1 MEKNIILSPI
11 CFRDLVAE
19 IASEVT
25 GRIYRDL
32 NLSQIITHNSEPEE
46 RLTRTQLADYL
57 GVTLPTVDRYR
68 NRSVFPYYQTG
79 RTIYFKKSE
88 VDNALSVGKKK
99 GFKNG

>member
-1 MEKNIILSPI
+1 MENVFLTSLTVPEVREQFKKV
-11 CFRDLVAE
+11 LVDFFE
-19 IASEVT
+19 NYT
-25 GRIYRDL
+25 PFP
-32 NLSQIITHNSEPEE
+32 QTTPEPEE
-46 RLTRTQLADYL
+46 RLTRTQLANYL

-68 NRSVFPYYQTG
+68 SRSVFPYYQTG

>member
-11 CFRDLVAE
+11 NLKDLVAE

-32 NLSQIITHNSEPEE
+32 NLSALNPAPEADE
-46 RLTRTQLADYL
+46 RLTRIQLAVYL
-57 GVTLPTVDRYR
+57 KCTLPTVDRYR
-68 NRSVFPYYQTG
+68 SRGVFPYYQTG

-88 VDNALSVGKKK
+88 VDNALAVGKGVK
-99 GFKNG
+99 KNG

>member
-32 NLSQIITHNSEPEE
+32 NLSQLLTNKTEPEE
-46 RLTRTQLADYL
+46 RLTRTQLANYL

-68 NRSVFPYYQTG
+68 SRSVFPYYQTG